1 MTNEYY
7 NTIKLIATKKII
19 DKIVKSNLSFNY
31 FFPAPK
37 NAPIEWY
44 VENWG
49 TDKEAYNTN
58 IIIDDNILYINCIT
72 INGAPINFFKKLVE
86 KYPELYVV
94 NKYSVKCQSE
104 IDNTEYGLIILF
116 MNNTELKEQKFIW
129 NKIEF

>member
-19 DKIVKSNLSFNY
+19 DEIVKSNLSFNY
-31 FFPAPK
+31 FFPAPE

-94 NKYSVKCQSE
+94 NKYSVSLH
-104 IDNTEYGLIILF
+104 NTEYGLITLF
-116 MNNTELKEQKFIW
+116 MNNNELNEKKFIW
-129 NKIEF
+129 

>member
-1 MTNEYY
+1 MSNEYY

-19 DKIVKSNLSFNY
+19 DEIVKSNLSFNY
-31 FFPAPK
+31 FFPAPE

-94 NKYSVKCQSE
+94 NKYSVSLH
-104 IDNTEYGLIILF
+104 NTEYGLITLF
-116 MNNTELKEQKFIW
+116 MNNNELNEKKFIW
-129 NKIEF
+129 